1 MKTYKLKFNNKEQ
14 AISILKQ
21 KEVIDEELN
30 YTPNTVAVVYIGTP
44 IKVEGEYDEETGEV
58 ITEPLFEDFYLVDI
72 MLREEID
79 FEEFEVYPNKELHR
93 FA

>member
-1 MKTYKLKFNNKEQ
+1 MKTYKLKFNDKEQ

-30 YTPNTVAVVYIGTP
+30 YTPSTVAVVYIGTP

-58 ITEPLFEDFYLVDI
+58 ITEPIFEDFYLVDI
-72 MLREEID
+72 MVRDEID
-79 FEEFEVYPNKELHR
+79 FEENEVHPKKQTHK